1 MQEWTGR
8 IPVYQRPCSGIVF
21 DCLANFADADV
32 AWRQDANTRG
42 AAARHEEQAGGHV
55 SHSCLWTWWFFLG
68 QLEIEPVNRYK
79 TGKRYKTKASEEV
92 LDGVLVKEVVLD
104 AVVAL
109 VQQLPV
115 LGDEVPDWP
124 GGKLLV
130 ELVLHVV
137 DQHFHAGV
145 DPHLLLHFL
154 GHSNPL
160 FNGVVT
166 WYVNHL
172 EKLPFFPLNLKEL
185 IDHLSLWLVPAAW
198 TWPLIIGVSL
208 SARKR

>member
-1 MQEWTGR
+1 MSHLCPWRWRLGVVVVG
-8 IPVYQRPCSGIVF
+8 PKPKLWPRPKPGF
-21 DCLANFADADV
+21 WDLD
-32 AWRQDANTRG
+32 TL
-42 AAARHEEQAGGHV
+42 GH
-55 SHSCLWTWWFFLG
+55 
-68 QLEIEPVNRYK
+68 
-79 TGKRYKTKASEEV
+79 KTKASKEV
-92 LDGVLVKEVVLD
+92 LNRVSVKDVVLD

-109 VQQLPV
+109 MQQLPV
-115 LGDEVPDWP
+115 LGDEVSDGP
-124 GGKLLV
+124 GSKLLV

-137 DQHFHAGV
+137 DQHLNVGV

-172 EKLPFFPLNLKEL
+172 EQLPFFPLNLKEL

>member
-1 MQEWTGR
+1 MATPIHNWLG
-8 IPVYQRPCSGIVF
+8 
-21 DCLANFADADV
+21 DMN
-32 AWRQDANTRG
+32 
-42 AAARHEEQAGGHV
+42 RH
-55 SHSCLWTWWFFLG
+55 
-68 QLEIEPVNRYK
+68 
-79 TGKRYKTKASEEV
+79 KTKATEEV
-92 LDGVLVKEVVLD
+92 LDGVLVKEVILD
-104 AVVAL
+104 VIVAL

-115 LGDEVPDWP
+115 LGDEVSDGP

-137 DQHFHAGV
+137 DQHFNLGV
-145 DPHLLLHFL
+145 HPHLPIHPP
-154 GHSNPL
+154 GKRDPIHNV
-160 FNGVVT
+160 VVT

-172 EKLPFFPLNLKEL
+172 EQLPFFPLNLKEL